1 VSLITVPFEVA
12 PSRPFPDVRRFL
24 RAATRR
30 AERFRFDFRVPAF
43 VSSDFDLAY
52 AALRQLEASKLALG
66 ERFCEW
72 GSGLGVV
79 TCLATLA
86 GFQAWGLE
94 TEVQLVRAARQLA
107 ADFDL
112 PAEFTCGS
120 FMPAG
125 VRREL
130 LAGREFAWLST
141 GGRCGHE
148 ALGIGLDEFDVIYV
162 YPWPDEEGLVEQLF
176 EGHAKPGALLMTYH
190 ECGGLRLRR
199 KGGRGA
205 PGG

>member
-1 VSLITVPFEVA
+1 MPLVDLNLLSGGTAVPDDVRSFLREAERRIERFQRTHRIPGFVPSHFARVYGVLQALAATDLA
-12 PSRPFPDVRRFL
+12 PSRL
-24 RAATRR
+24 
-30 AERFRFDFRVPAF
+30 
-43 VSSDFDLAY
+43 
-52 AALRQLEASKLALG
+52 
-66 ERFCEW
+66 FCEW

-86 GFQAWGLE
+86 GFHAWGFE
-94 TEVQLVRAARQLA
+94 AQVRLVRGARQLA

-120 FMPAG
+120 FIPAAA
-125 VRREL
+125 RRQL
-130 LAGREFAWLST
+130 LAGREFAWLGT

-148 ALGIGLDEFDVIYV
+148 ALGIGLDEFDVIYA

-176 EGHAKPGALLMTYH
+176 EGHARPGALLMTYH
-190 ECGGLRLRR
+190 GDRGLWLRR
-199 KGGRGA
+199 KRGRGA

>member
-12 PSRPFPDVRRFL
+12 ASRPSPDVRRFL

-30 AERFRFDFRVPAF
+30 AERFQFDYRIPAF
-43 VSSDFDLAY
+43 VSSDFRLVY
-52 AALRQLEASKLALG
+52 AALRQLEASKLAFG
-66 ERFCEW
+66 DWFCEW

-79 TCLATLA
+79 ACMAALA
-86 GFQAWGLE
+86 GFHAWGFE
-94 TEVQLVRAARQLA
+94 AQIEMVRYARQLA
-107 ADFDL
+107 AAFDL

-120 FMPAG
+120 FIPASA
-125 VRREL
+125 RREL

-148 ALGIGLDEFDVIYV
+148 ALGIGLDEFDVIYA
-162 YPWPDEEGLVEQLF
+162 YPWPDEEVLVEQLF

-190 ECGGLRLRR
+190 GDRGLCLRR
-199 KGGRGA
+199 KRPMQGGF
-205 PGG
+205 

>member
-1 VSLITVPFEVA
+1 VSLSTVPFEVA
-12 PSRPFPDVRRFL
+12 ASRPSPDVRRFL
-24 RAATRR
+24 HAATRL
-30 AERFRFDFRVPAF
+30 AERFQFDFYLPAF
-43 VSSDFDLAY
+43 VSSDFGLAY

-86 GFQAWGLE
+86 GFHAWGIE
-94 TEVQLVRAARQLA
+94 AQVRLVRGARQLA
-107 ADFDL
+107 AEFDL

-120 FMPAG
+120 FIPAG
-125 VRREL
+125 ARRDL
-130 LAGREFAWLST
+130 LAGREFTWLST
-141 GGRCGHE
+141 GGRCAHG
-148 ALGIGLDEFDVIYV
+148 ALGIGLDEFDVIYA
-162 YPWPDEEGLVEQLF
+162 YPWPDEECLVEQLF
-176 EGHAKPGALLMTYH
+176 DGHARPGTLLMTYH
-190 ECGGLRLRR
+190 EDRGLSLRR